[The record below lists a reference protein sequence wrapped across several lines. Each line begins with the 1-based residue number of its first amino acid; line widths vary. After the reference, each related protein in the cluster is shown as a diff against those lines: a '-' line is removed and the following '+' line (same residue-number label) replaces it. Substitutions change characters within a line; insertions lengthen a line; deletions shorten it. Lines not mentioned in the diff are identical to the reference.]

1 MRDYTRRS
9 ATLAPEAAVELLND
23 YFDCL
28 VPPIEAEGG
37 EVLKYMGDGLL
48 AIFREPEDDSGR
60 AAQSAL
66 TAAVEPSRASKRRT
80 ARAVSGPITAGIALH
95 HGEAAYG
102 NVGSGAR
109 LDFTVIGPD
118 VNLASRIAQ
127 LNKTIDEPLL
137 MSKPFVDHLRG
148 ALSRWEPIRSMV
160 WRSRCQFTGLA
171 ARKSRFPLAW
181 TSALFVLCGFTATGA
196 TSPEKP

>member
-1 MRDYTRRS
+1 MRSPCAIGFSQRPRVRSAASARRFFFADMRDYTRRS

-66 TAAVEPSRASKRRT
+66 TAAVET
-80 ARAVSGPITAGIALH
+80 LARLEAANGEGRFRPAITAGIALH

-109 LDFTVIGPD
+109 LGFTVIGPD
-118 VNLASRIAQ
+118 VNLGSRIAQ

-137 MSKPFVDHLRG
+137 MSKPFVD
-148 ALSRWEPIRSMV
+148 
-160 WRSRCQFTGLA
+160 
-171 ARKSRFPLAW
+171 
-181 TSALFVLCGFTATGA
+181 
-196 TSPEKP
+196 